1 MRQIELSALAPRLM
15 EIARTAGEAIM
26 RIYADEQ
33 SANVEFKL
41 DQSPVTL
48 ADKDAHKV
56 LVAGLNELLPSCPV
70 VSEEDD
76 SSHTH
81 RMSDGMFWLLDP
93 LDGTK
98 EFIARNGEFTVNIA
112 LIDHGVSVLGVVYA
126 PAIDCMYWG
135 GAGLGAFCVHEAC
148 MSPIKVRQGDGASCR
163 VVASKSHL
171 NAETRTYIDQLG
183 AVSLVQAGS
192 SLKFCRIA
200 EGLADVYPRLAP
212 TCEWDT
218 AAAQAVLEGA
228 GGCVLG
234 LDGQPLRYGKTNVI
248 NPSFVAARNEGLI
261 PK

>member
-112 LIDHGVSVLGVVYA
+112 LIDHGVSVLGDRKSVV
-126 PAIDCMYWG
+126 
-135 GAGLGAFCVHEAC
+135 
-148 MSPIKVRQGDGASCR
+148 
-163 VVASKSHL
+163 
-171 NAETRTYIDQLG
+171 
-183 AVSLVQAGS
+183 
-192 SLKFCRIA
+192 
-200 EGLADVYPRLAP
+200 
-212 TCEWDT
+212 
-218 AAAQAVLEGA
+218 
-228 GGCVLG
+228 
-234 LDGQPLRYGKTNVI
+234 
-248 NPSFVAARNEGLI
+248 
-261 PK
+261 